1 MIDFQTLNN
10 LLSEKSL
17 VSIMMANN
25 EIGTIQPIKQLARIV
40 HDHNSLFH
48 TDAVQA
54 VGHIPV
60 DVRDL
65 DVDFYL
71 LLLINLMVQKV
82 LAFCI

>member
-1 MIDFQTLNN
+1 
-10 LLSEKSL
+10 
-17 VSIMMANN
+17 MMANN

-60 DVRDL
+60 DVRD
-65 DVDFYL
+65 FR
-71 LLLINLMVQKV
+71 
-82 LAFCI
+82 C